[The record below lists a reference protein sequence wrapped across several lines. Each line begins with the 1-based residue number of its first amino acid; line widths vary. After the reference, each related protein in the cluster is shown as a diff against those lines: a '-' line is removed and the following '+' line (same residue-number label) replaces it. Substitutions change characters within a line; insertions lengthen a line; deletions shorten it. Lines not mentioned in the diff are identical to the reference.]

1 MDIHKKYEML
11 KAEWIKNNPNAN
23 HKEYESAMIAIARK
37 VGL

>member
-1 MDIHKKYEML
+1 MSVYQAYEML

-23 HKEYESAMIAIARK
+23 HKKYELAMIAIARK